1 MALEDEFGDGRALVD
16 QLMVVIRRDGL
27 MDLLGGL
34 NEVGADD
41 VTTSWMSAGPNRPV
55 AADQV
60 ADALGATRSQEMADA
75 LGVTREQVAAGVARV
90 LPPVVDRLTPDGRYP
105 DHAALA
111 AADLTDLDVAALL
124 R

>member
-1 MALEDEFGDGRALVD
+1 MTLEDDFGDGRALLD
-16 QLMVVIRRDGL
+16 QLMAIIRRDGL

-41 VTTSWMSAGPNRPV
+41 VTTSWMGRGPNLPI

-60 ADALGATRSQEMADA
+60 ADALGRSRSQELADA
-75 LGVTREQVAAGVARV
+75 LGVTAAQAAAGVARL
-90 LPPVVDRLTPDGRYP
+90 LPAVVDHLTPDGRYP
-105 DHAALA
+105 DHAELA
-111 AADLTDLDVAALL
+111 AADLSGLDVAALL